1 MIVETK
7 HTNRLRKNIVDAIKD
22 IKGVNII
29 SLNLIDI
36 EEAICKYFIICTGS
50 SNTHV
55 NSIERNIKKKV
66 KESPWKTEGTTNT
79 NWILMDYID
88 IVVHIFSKEKR
99 EFYKLEELW
108 GDARVTKHR
117 DYTKIK
123 TA

>member
-1 MIVETK
+1 MTVEK
-7 HTNRLRKNIVDAIKD
+7 KQTNRLRKNIVNAIKD
-22 IKGVNII
+22 IKGLNII

-55 NSIERNIKKKV
+55 NSIEKNIKKKV
-66 KESPWKTEGTTNT
+66 KESPWKTEGKTNT

-108 GDARVTKHR
+108 GDAKITKHR